1 MASKRELEDIVQRQ
15 TAALKSQ
22 MDRIAELEAELARL
36 NGVISGDCDALQ
48 TLQRIYTDPANPV
61 SVIMKAAGEAV
72 AYERAKPPS
81 VAINAGVSLYDVLE
95 RKRLER
101 SKRSRRSST
110 RKIEQL
116 SGASE
121 PWIVGHGSAE

>member
-15 TAALKSQ
+15 TAALKLQ
-22 MDRIAELEAELARL
+22 MDRIAELEAEFARL
-36 NGVISGDCDALQ
+36 NEVISGDCDALQ

-95 RKRLER
+95 KKRLER
-101 SKRSRRSST
+101 FQPAVIDAKPDPASR
-110 RKIEQL
+110 KEY
-116 SGASE
+116 
-121 PWIVGHGSAE
+121 

>member
-22 MDRIAELEAELARL
+22 MDRIAELEAEVARL
-36 NGVISGDCDALQ
+36 NEVISGECDALQ
-48 TLQRIYTDPANPV
+48 TLQRIYTDPANSV

-95 RKRLER
+95 KKRLECLQAR
-101 SKRSRRSST
+101 VIDAKPDP
-110 RKIEQL
+110 
-116 SGASE
+116 A
-121 PWIVGHGSAE
+121 V